1 MHDPIKSDLIVY
13 SKCSSCS
20 KSITVTGLW
29 SNPTNFRLL
38 SISCP
43 EKRMNCQWTV
53 DCGWRRKKNQKIH
66 QQNVSP
72 TQKWESLY
80 SGLKASFCSQVIV
93 VHQVLSKLG
102 LHVESGV
109 GSSISKYHYHTSATV
124 SYFAHVFGDPSLV
137 TFVPAWDVLLGI
149 PLETSKTQTQN
160 TL

>member
-1 MHDPIKSDLIVY
+1 MYI
-13 SKCSSCS
+13 
-20 KSITVTGLW
+20 
-29 SNPTNFRLL
+29 
-38 SISCP
+38 
-43 EKRMNCQWTV
+43 
-53 DCGWRRKKNQKIH
+53 
-66 QQNVSP
+66 SP

-80 SGLKASFCSQVIV
+80 SGLKASFCSQVMV

-149 PLETSKTQTQN
+149 PLEKSKTQTQ
-160 TL
+160 THIVVIVVL